1 MTIRPGSEWGVLEQ
15 APPDTLWF
23 RDEAS
28 LASFVEREG
37 FNLSVGLS
45 GGDLHAAAGRPRD
58 TIKASIDIVEVV
70 VEWRAD
76 KNPRSHLCL
85 SSLVLG
91 SWWRRE
97 PLTLLANSGSVDGI
111 EWFPRSH
118 PNDGRF
124 EIAEIARGMGIR
136 QRVLARRRARRGE
149 PTAHPLITQST
160 MVAWEWTGQP
170 RRLVID
176 RRGLGSVTHVR
187 ATLQPDALTVFLG
200 NPSTRD

>member
-1 MTIRPGSEWGVLEQ
+1 MTIRPGAEWGVLEQ

-45 GGDLHAAAGRPRD
+45 DGELHAAAGRPTD

-70 VEWRAD
+70 VEWRAN
-76 KNPRSHLCL
+76 KNPGLHLCL

-91 SWWRRE
+91 SWWRQR
-97 PLTLLANSGSVDGI
+97 PLTLLANSGSIEGI

-124 EIAEIARGMGIR
+124 EIAEIAQGMGIR
-136 QRVLARRRARRGE
+136 QRVLARQRARRGE
-149 PTAHPLITQST
+149 STSHPLITQST
-160 MVAWEWTGQP
+160 TDSWEWTGPP

-187 ATLQPDALTVFLG
+187 ATLQTDALTVFLG